1 MGRGWERGTA
11 AIQDL
16 GQGSGALGC
25 QDLQSQPPF
34 QMLQIP
40 NFLPFPGIQTPGS
53 HFCVIPNFLPF
64 PRIQTPGSRFCVIPK
79 FLSFSCYS
87 KFSSFP
93 GNPNLSS
100 HFCVIPDFLSF
111 LCYSKFPSVPQ
122 ESKPQVPIFLLF
134 PFSPF
139 LCYSHFP
146 ISVLFPFSLI
156 FFLCYSHVPPPP
168 SHPDFSLSPIRASPA
183 ARCSQFPDIQI
194 SASYFWGIPN
204 LLPCPDIQN
213 FHLLLPSSRKDQK
226 KSIPSFSPQNSP
238 NPEHPKFLPLSLE
251 RGFQKF
257 PKFFIPLFP
266 RALAKFQF
274 SHPAWSCFPKSTRSP
289 QSLGKLPEISR
300 KYWEGCLGWERGERG
315 GIPKIP

>member
-1 MGRGWERGTA
+1 MCYSK
-11 AIQDL
+11 IPL
-16 GQGSGALGC
+16 IFL
-25 QDLQSQPPF
+25 LF
-34 QMLQIP
+34 QIFFFSRESKP
-40 NFLPFPGIQTPGS
+40 KLPFLCYSRFPLVFMLFQISFCSPGIQTPGS
-53 HFCVIPNFLPF
+53 HFSI
-64 PRIQTPGSRFCVIPK
+64 I
-79 FLSFSCYS
+79 
-87 KFSSFP
+87 
-93 GNPNLSS
+93 
-100 HFCVIPDFLSF
+100 
-111 LCYSKFPSVPQ
+111 
-122 ESKPQVPIFLLF
+122 PIF
-134 PFSPF
+134 
-139 LCYSHFP
+139 P
-146 ISVLFPFSLI
+146 IPVLFPFPHFCSIPIFLD

-300 KYWEGCLGWERGERG
+300 KYWEGCLGWERGVRG

>member
-25 QDLQSQPPF
+25 QDLQSRPPF

-156 FFLCYSHVPPPP
+156 FFCAIPMFLPLPATQISVSHLSGHPQLPGVPNSRISKFQPPIFGAFPTSSPAQTSKISISCFPPPEKTKKSQFLP
-168 SHPDFSLSPIRASPA
+168 FPPKIPRIQSTQNSSLSPWSGV
-183 ARCSQFPDIQI
+183 SKN
-194 SASYFWGIPN
+194 S
-204 LLPCPDIQN
+204 QN
-213 FHLLLPSSRKDQK
+213 FLFLYSPELW
-226 KSIPSFSPQNSP
+226 PSFSFHTQPGAASQNP
-238 NPEHPKFLPLSLE
+238 PGAPKVWENS
-251 RGFQKF
+251 QKF
-257 PKFFIPLFP
+257 PGNTG
-266 RALAKFQF
+266 RDV
-274 SHPAWSCFPKSTRSP
+274 W
-289 QSLGKLPEISR
+289 G
-300 KYWEGCLGWERGERG
+300 GRGE
-315 GIPKIP
+315 